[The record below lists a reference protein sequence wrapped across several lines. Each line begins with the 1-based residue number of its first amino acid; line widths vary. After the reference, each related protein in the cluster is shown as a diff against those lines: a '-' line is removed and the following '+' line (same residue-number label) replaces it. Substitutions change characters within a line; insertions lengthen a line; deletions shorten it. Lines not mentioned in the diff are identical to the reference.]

1 MSGSVI
7 QITYDDAGTPLDIT
21 DDVIFEDATFEQ
33 QMNAVPGTFSFR
45 VHDPSQSYDF
55 ITGREIRLLVDNVP
69 LFGGYLMRVSMTYPF
84 SADNTSSPGSYQNR
98 IWRLEGVDY
107 NILFDNRII
116 RKTTDYTTFVP
127 SKTGYAK
134 TTMDGQVL
142 RLLLST
148 WSDFPSG
155 FDITTQ
161 VDDIVAVLPS
171 TSTVPFIYQQQGT
184 KLRSQFDNQ
193 AAWAN
198 ALFYIS
204 ADKTVHYHTFERV
217 QKRWGFSD
225 DPNYAAIST
234 SSGYQ
239 NATYGF
245 REVSGTEDG
254 TLLVND
260 ALIWGGASPASEDVL
275 FARYQDAVASVS
287 SGAHTYVQEGAVTPG
302 SSIDVH
308 GRWQIAET
316 HFGESNSKTGLGI
329 LSGVKQRA
337 NQIINGP
344 PGGDPYG
351 SGVLRG
357 LRYPQW
363 SFEFTWFAS
372 HVPLLSGS
380 PDHIVAGDLVTIDL
394 DTFGVSEMMPCRT
407 VRITFPNLDET
418 GKAYVQFRGE
428 FSLQYSDSIALWKT
442 IMGSRVTNQNATIR
456 GVNESSLSTD
466 YGDYGTFTPY
476 ESANGSR
483 TLFSIKL
490 TTDSLAVGYIMRTT
504 AVYVNGLLK
513 RQGVDYTET
522 SPTNGTFTFTSPPAG
537 GSVIIVTCR
546 TLEAGVVV

>member
-7 QITYDDAGTPLDIT
+7 QITYDNAGTPQDIT
-21 DDVIFEDATFEQ
+21 ANVIFEDATFEQ

-45 VHDPSQSYDF
+45 VHDPEQTYDF
-55 ITGREIRLLVDNVP
+55 ITGREIRLYVDSVP
-69 LFGGYLMRVSMTYPF
+69 LFGGYLQRVSMTYPF
-84 SADNTSSPGSYQNR
+84 AADDTSNPGSYQNR

-116 RKTTDYTTFVP
+116 RKTTNYTTFVP

-134 TTMDGQVL
+134 TSMDGQVL
-142 RLLLST
+142 RMLLST

-155 FDITTQ
+155 FDITTE
-161 VDDIVAVLPS
+161 VDDIVAVLPAES
-171 TSTVPFIYQQQGT
+171 TTAFVYLQQGT
-184 KLRSQFDNQ
+184 KIRAQFDNQ

-204 ADKTVHYHTFERV
+204 ADKKVHYHTFESV
-217 QKRWGFSD
+217 LKNWGFSD
-225 DPNYAAIST
+225 DPNYT
-234 SSGYQ
+234 
-239 NATYGF
+239 TTFGF

-275 FARYQDAVASVS
+275 FARYQDSVASVS
-287 SGAHTYVQEGAVTPG
+287 SGPNTYVQEGAVTPG

-344 PGGDPYG
+344 PGADPYG

-372 HVPLLSGS
+372 DVPEA
-380 PDHIVAGDLVTIDL
+380 DHIVAGDLVPIDL
-394 DTFGVSEMMPCRT
+394 DTFGVSELMPCRT

-456 GVNESSLSTD
+456 GVNNASLSTD

-483 TLFSIKL
+483 TLFSLKL
-490 TTDSLAVGYIMRTT
+490 TEDNLVVGYILRTT

-522 SPTNGTFTFTSPPAG
+522 SPLNGTFTFTSPPASG
-537 GSVIIVTCR
+537 ATIIVTCR